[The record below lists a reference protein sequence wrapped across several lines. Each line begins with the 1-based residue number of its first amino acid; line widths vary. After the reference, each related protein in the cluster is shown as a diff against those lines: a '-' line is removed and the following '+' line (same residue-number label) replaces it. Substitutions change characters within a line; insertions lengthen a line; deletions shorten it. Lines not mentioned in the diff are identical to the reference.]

1 MSNDYFEEFNWWDE
15 DGLSRTPPLLDEALL
30 WVLNGGIIIIIYI
43 KKKAKNLIT
52 HMNI

>member
-1 MSNDYFEEFNWWDE
+1 MSNDYFEEFN
-15 DGLSRTPPLLDEALL
+15 EALL